1 MAINKEPPKA
11 GHYVAWDG
19 KAGGKG
25 TGGSGKT
32 ARTSSSWSSVKSKQA
47 GKTFTAEEV
56 RGLIK
61 ETLLALQSS
70 GGDIDEVIGEIIPVE
85 KTILDEEFVVT
96 GR

>member
-1 MAINKEPPKA
+1 MGINKEPPKA

-61 ETLLALQSS
+61 ETLLALQN
-70 GGDIDEVIGEIIPVE
+70 GGDIDEVIGEIIPEE
-85 KTILDEEFVVT
+85 KTILDEEFVVS

>member
-1 MAINKEPPKA
+1 MTVNKEPPKA

-61 ETLLALQSS
+61 ETLLALQN
-70 GGDIDEVIGEIIPVE
+70 GGDIDEVIGEIIPEE
-85 KTILDEEFVVT
+85 KTILDEEFVVS